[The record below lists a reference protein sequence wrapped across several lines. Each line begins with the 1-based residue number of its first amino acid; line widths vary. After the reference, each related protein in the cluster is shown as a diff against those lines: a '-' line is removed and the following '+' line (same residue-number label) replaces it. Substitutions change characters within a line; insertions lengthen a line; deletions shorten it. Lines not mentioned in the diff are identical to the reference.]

1 LQKGKNLC
9 KILNCKE
16 EATMKNKTFMRV
28 FLLFIMIVAVS
39 LIGFSKE
46 EAFESSWAASLLKI
60 DGISKEWSTD
70 SFGFEKRVKVDY
82 AFMNNDESLYVLFI
96 FKDRKYLSTIRHTGF
111 TIWLNTE
118 GKKKKIYGIKFRER
132 KVSADE
138 LIAAIEI
145 KEGPR
150 SEAEKQQIKA
160 NPFYFIYQ
168 GEVIDKKGKVLIE
181 SSFAGGK
188 NVPGFRSKP
197 QKEGIVHEFKVPL
210 KVLEQ
215 LSADQ
220 VLELG
225 KTLKVGFEWGGLT
238 KELKDAK
245 AKQQAASGVKASGSA
260 ADVAITE
267 DVRDGSKR
275 ALTSMASMR
284 RGAEK
289 HLFWVD
295 VKLAQK

>member
-1 LQKGKNLC
+1 
-9 KILNCKE
+9 
-16 EATMKNKTFMRV
+16 MKNRTFMRV

-39 LIGFSKE
+39 LIGFSKK
-46 EAFESSWAASLLKI
+46 EAFESSWAASSLKI
-60 DGISKEWSTD
+60 DGISKEWSAG
-70 SFGFEKRVKVDY
+70 SIGFEKKVKVDY

-96 FKDRKYLSTIRHTGF
+96 FKDRKYLSTIRFTGF

-138 LIAAIEI
+138 LIAAIEK

-150 SEAEKQQIKA
+150 SEAEKQQIKENA
-160 NPFYFIYQ
+160 FYFIYQ
-168 GEVIDKKGKVLIE
+168 GEVINKKGKVLIE

-188 NVPGFRSKP
+188 DVPGFRSKP
-197 QKEGIVHEFKVPL
+197 QKEGIVQEFKVPL

-220 VLELG
+220 VLEPG

-245 AKQQAASGVKASGSA
+245 AKQQAAAGVKASGRA
-260 ADVAITE
+260 TEVAIS
-267 DVRDGSKR
+267 DSVSDGSMR
-275 ALTSMASMR
+275 RFSSMASMR
-284 RGAEK
+284 KGAK
-289 HLFWVD
+289 KYSFWVD